1 MFRRN
6 IVLDNRDLNCLIIDT
21 IIISKDEEAE
31 FILKKLNEDVVLTET
46 MKEAMELYSKKLK
59 EM

>member
-1 MFRRN
+1 M
-6 IVLDNRDLNCLIIDT
+6 LDTRDLNCNLVDT
-21 IIISKDEEAE
+21 IIINNDDEAE

-59 EM
+59 EMQID

>member
-1 MFRRN
+1 M
-6 IVLDNRDLNCLIIDT
+6 LDNRDLNCLIIDT
-21 IIISKDEEAE
+21 IVISKEEEAD

-59 EM
+59 EMQID

>member
-1 MFRRN
+1 M
-6 IVLDNRDLNCLIIDT
+6 IDNRDLNCLIVDT
-21 IIISKDEEAE
+21 IVISNDNEAE

-59 EM
+59 EMQID

>member
-1 MFRRN
+1 M
-6 IVLDNRDLNCLIIDT
+6 IDNRDLNCLIVDT
-21 IIISKDEEAE
+21 IVISNDDEAE

-59 EM
+59 EMQID